1 MALPSAETAM
11 ASTFPRSPKDE
22 IDGLVYFPRMCDKIR
37 LHARGE
43 LPGDYHANLGGGMD
57 LWICQFMGV
66 DYQALAKLVREGAS
80 DEEALAWA
88 RENGVKRPD
97 HEFAWWSAFMKTR
110 GFRDDLAERLA
121 QRKVDSGFSDR
132 ADILTF
138 MDYIDAD
145 ERR

>member
-1 MALPSAETAM
+1 M
-11 ASTFPRSPKDE
+11 ASNFPRSPKDE

-43 LPGDYHANLGGGMD
+43 LPTDYHANLGSGMD
-57 LWICQFMGV
+57 LWICQFLGV
-66 DYQALAKLVREGAS
+66 DYQALAKLVSDGAS

-88 RENGVKRPD
+88 RRNGVERPD

-110 GFRDDLAERLA
+110 GFRDDLAERLT
-121 QRKVDSGFSDR
+121 QRKEESGFNER
-132 ADILTF
+132 NDILTF

-145 ERR
+145 EGR